1 MRGHGLFE
9 CASGH
14 YQGSLTAGTILSLHT
29 HRSAQV
35 IAGDLAVG
43 LHRAISCSAEQT
55 PGGALGRVHLRDV
68 ADASAASLTAAA
80 RAMIAAGSVVQTDGW
95 NGYADLGRVGYDHH
109 PRRLPSGADID
120 RWLPFSHI
128 VLSNFKRWTLD
139 IFHGVSPGHLQAY
152 LDEYCYRLNRHD
164 QRQDL
169 FRRVLKPLRPLHR
182 PSALF
187 AAHRHLSGGDGH
199 AEDLPLSPCINVTRS
214 MEIPERS
221 CCRNRRAQTGIP
233 ERSVRRPL
241 PP

>member
-1 MRGHGLFE
+1 M
-9 CASGH
+9 
-14 YQGSLTAGTILSLHT
+14 
-29 HRSAQV
+29 
-35 IAGDLAVG
+35 
-43 LHRAISCSAEQT
+43 
-55 PGGALGRVHLRDV
+55 
-68 ADASAASLTAAA
+68 
-80 RAMIAAGSVVQTDGW
+80 
-95 NGYADLGRVGYDHH
+95 
-109 PRRLPSGADID
+109 
-120 RWLPFSHI
+120 SHI

-214 MEIPERS
+214 MEIPGRS
-221 CCRNRRAQTGIP
+221 WRRSRRAQTEIP